1 MTTPEGT
8 LEAVDA
14 ALAEGRVTDPETSE
28 LQELAL
34 ALRAESPRPSPELV
48 ARMDEQVA
56 AGFPRKSRLRLPGLP
71 RLAVLGGAA
80 AAAVAVIVAVSL
92 GTHGSSSSGGSAAST
107 VSAAERATDGASTAV
122 APAAGPSVAADSA
135 GSTAQSAPAAKVP
148 AVPAPTSPRT
158 SGPRHVERSA
168 SITLAAARNKLETVG
183 NEIVAVVDRHHG
195 YVLHSSVTS
204 GSGGGGSFDLRVPV
218 GSLQAT
224 LSDLSGLAD
233 VRSRSQNVN
242 DVTSSYNATSDRLDT
257 QRALRQSLLKQL
269 AAATTATQA
278 DALRSRLRLVSANIR
293 SLSAQFAALRQRTS
307 LASVEVSL
315 VPKRARAAVTTGG
328 IGGDLHDAFHSLV
341 VSFGIALR
349 VLGIAIPLAI
359 VGGLAW
365 LAAAMLR
372 RRRREAAL
380 F

>member
-34 ALRAESPRPSPELV
+34 ALRAESPRPSPELA
-48 ARMDEQVA
+48 ARMDERVA
-56 AGFPRKSRLRLPGLP
+56 AGFPRKQRLRLPALP

-92 GTHGSSSSGGSAAST
+92 GTHGHNNSPGGST
-107 VSAAERATDGASTAV
+107 VSAAEKSSAGASTAV
-122 APAAGPSVAADSA
+122 APAAGPSAAADSG
-135 GSTAQSAPAAKVP
+135 GSTAQSAPAAKALAAPSP
-148 AVPAPTSPRT
+148 AGPRT

-168 SITLAAARNKLETVG
+168 SITLAAPRNKLESVA
-183 NEIVAVVDRHHG
+183 NEIVAVVDRHRG

-269 AAATTATQA
+269 AAATTASQA

-293 SLSAQFAALRQRTS
+293 SLSAQFDGLRQRTS

-315 VPKRARAAVTTGG
+315 VPKRAGAVVTTGG

-359 VGGLAW
+359 VVGLAW

>member
-1 MTTPEGT
+1 MTTPEAT

-48 ARMDEQVA
+48 ALIDERVA
-56 AGFPRKSRLRLPGLP
+56 AGFPRKRRIRLPDLPLP

-92 GTHGSSSSGGSAAST
+92 GTHGNSPSGGST
-107 VSAAERATDGASTAV
+107 VSAVEKAP
-122 APAAGPSVAADSA
+122 APAASGAAAAGADSA
-135 GSTAQSAPAAKVP
+135 TAQSAPSVVAPQAGPGPAAKVRS
-148 AVPAPTSPRT
+148 A
-158 SGPRHVERSA
+158 GPRHVERSA
-168 SITLAAARNKLETVG
+168 SITLAAARNKLESVA
-183 NEIVAVVDRHHG
+183 NEIVAVVDRHRG
-195 YVLHSSVTS
+195 FVLHSSVTS
-204 GSGGGGSFDLRVPV
+204 GSGGGGSFDLRVPA

-242 DVTSSYNATSDRLDT
+242 DVTSSYNSTSDRLDT

-269 AAATTATQA
+269 AAATTASQA
-278 DALRSRLRLVSANIR
+278 EALRSRLRLVSANIR
-293 SLSAQFAALRQRTS
+293 SLSAQFDSLRQRTN

-349 VLGIAIPLAI
+349 LLGIAIPLAI
-359 VGGLAW
+359 VGGLGW
-365 LAAAMLR
+365 LGAALLR

>member
-8 LEAVDA
+8 LEAMDA

-34 ALRAESPRPSPELV
+34 ALRAESPRPSPDLV
-48 ARMDEQVA
+48 ARMDERMA
-56 AGFPRKSRLRLPGLP
+56 AGFPRKQRIRLPGLP
-71 RLAVLGGAA
+71 RLAALGGAA

-92 GTHGSSSSGGSAAST
+92 GTHGNDNSPGGST
-107 VSAAERATDGASTAV
+107 VSASSAVEKSSAGGAT
-122 APAAGPSVAADSA
+122 AAGPSAAADSA
-135 GSTAQSAPAAKVP
+135 GSTAQSAPAAK
-148 AVPAPTSPRT
+148 ALAAPAPAGPRA

-168 SITLAAARNKLETVG
+168 SITLAAARNKLESVA

-195 YVLHSSVTS
+195 YVLHPSVTS
-204 GSGGGGSFDLRVPV
+204 GSRRRRLVRPARAG
-218 GSLQAT
+218 
-224 LSDLSGLAD
+224 GLAAGHA
-233 VRSRSQNVN
+233 RRPLGP
-242 DVTSSYNATSDRLDT
+242 RR
-257 QRALRQSLLKQL
+257 RALAQPERERRDQLLQRHERSPGHPASTAPEPAQ
-269 AAATTATQA
+269 AA
-278 DALRSRLRLVSANIR
+278 RGRHHRLTGGRAAQPAAPGLGQIR
-293 SLSAQFAALRQRTS
+293 SLSAQFDALRQRTS

-349 VLGIAIPLAI
+349 VLGIAIPLAL

>member
-14 ALAEGRVTDPETSE
+14 ALAEGRVTDPEASE

-48 ARMDEQVA
+48 ARMDERVA
-56 AGFPRKSRLRLPGLP
+56 AGFPRKQRIRLPGLP

-92 GTHGSSSSGGSAAST
+92 GTHGNNSSPGGST
-107 VSAAERATDGASTAV
+107 VSASSAVEKSSAGGAT
-122 APAAGPSVAADSA
+122 AAGPSAAADSA
-135 GSTAQSAPAAKVP
+135 GSTAQSAPAAK
-148 AVPAPTSPRT
+148 ALAAPAPAGPRA

-168 SITLAAARNKLETVG
+168 SITLAAARNKLESVA
-183 NEIVAVVDRHHG
+183 NEIVAVVDRHRG

-218 GSLQAT
+218 GSLPAT

-269 AAATTATQA
+269 AAATTASQA

-293 SLSAQFAALRQRTS
+293 SLSAQFDALRQRTS

-349 VLGIAIPLAI
+349 VLGIAIPLAL